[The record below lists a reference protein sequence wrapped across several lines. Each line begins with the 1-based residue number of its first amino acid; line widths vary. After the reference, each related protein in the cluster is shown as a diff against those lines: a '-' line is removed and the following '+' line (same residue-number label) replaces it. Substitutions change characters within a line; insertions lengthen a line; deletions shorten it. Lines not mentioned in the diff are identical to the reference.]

1 MLLQR
6 LRPMASLGMLPI
18 PVFAAVVT
26 SSSGHDAML
35 CASGHITTGFQ
46 LAALSTLV
54 LCCARRRRTIALL
67 TPGNIHNHTST
78 IIYRYF

>member
-54 LCCARRRRTIALL
+54 LRSTAEDDCFAHARE
-67 TPGNIHNHTST
+67 
-78 IIYRYF
+78 